1 MKLALALL
9 LALNVSHLG
18 ESGQHMMR
26 LIARLST
33 LGRFQKR
40 AIVMGY
46 DAASMLF
53 AIWAAFSVRLD
64 RLYWPQ
70 QETVFLIAIAAA
82 AIALTT
88 FYFMGVYRVVIRYL
102 DHSTIVKLVIA
113 AGVAAAIWFTLAH
126 LSGFRFLPRS
136 VGLIYWVILFGLMML
151 GRQVMAMFIQQGA
164 DPLPL
169 LGDADSSSQHN
180 GRRNIAIFGAND
192 AGVSLERSLRGHRD
206 YRVMFFIDDSRD
218 YDGRTIAS
226 RKVYSS
232 SGLAELIER
241 HDIKEIFLAIP
252 EAGRARRIEIL
263 ELLNDYPVEVK
274 TVPSLAELAAGRYT
288 VSDIRP
294 IDVNDLLSRD
304 PVPPKMELIEQAV
317 NGASILVTGGGG
329 SIGSEICR
337 QVLQQQ
343 PRKVV
348 ILDHSEYALYAIHSE
363 LLEQCEK
370 LDAGLRPEVVPVI
383 GSLLN
388 SAIVQRTIADHNI
401 DTVFHAAAYKHV
413 PLLEDNEVVGVENNV
428 IGTRNVAY
436 AAVKAGVKRF
446 TMISTD
452 KAVRPKSVMGASKRA
467 AELFIQAIAD
477 EPGQRTSFG
486 IVRFG
491 NVLDSS
497 GSVVQRF
504 REQIKLGGPVTV
516 TDRDITRFFMS
527 IPEATQ
533 LVLQASAMANRGE
546 VFVLDM
552 GEPVRIHDLAY
563 SMVRLSG
570 MTVRDAENPDGDI
583 EVIVTGLRPGEK
595 LYEELFVGDKI
606 EGTSHPRI
614 NMSLERFE
622 ALKVIEVKLSELTAR
637 LENNDGAG
645 VRAILQELTAYDDS
659 KLAKAAE

>member
-1 MKLALALL
+1 VTLERALRG
-9 LALNVSHLG
+9 NR
-18 ESGQHMMR
+18 E
-26 LIARLST
+26 
-33 LGRFQKR
+33 
-40 AIVMGY
+40 
-46 DAASMLF
+46 
-53 AIWAAFSVRLD
+53 
-64 RLYWPQ
+64 
-70 QETVFLIAIAAA
+70 
-82 AIALTT
+82 
-88 FYFMGVYRVVIRYL
+88 YRVAFFV
-102 DHSTIVKLVIA
+102 D
-113 AGVAAAIWFTLAH
+113 
-126 LSGFRFLPRS
+126 
-136 VGLIYWVILFGLMML
+136 
-151 GRQVMAMFIQQGA
+151 
-164 DPLPL
+164 
-169 LGDADSSSQHN
+169 DAS
-180 GRRNIAIFGAND
+180 
-192 AGVSLERSLRGHRD
+192 D
-206 YRVMFFIDDSRD
+206 YQ
-218 YDGRTIAS
+218 GRTIAS
-226 RKVYSS
+226 RKVYKT
-232 SGLAELIER
+232 SGLGELIAQ
-241 HDIKEIFLAIP
+241 HDVKEIFLAIP
-252 EAGRARRIEIL
+252 EAGKARRIEIL
-263 ELLNDYPVEVK
+263 ELLNNYPVEVK

-304 PVPPKMELIEQAV
+304 PVPPKMELIRQAV
-317 NGASILVTGGGG
+317 KGASILVTGGGG

-370 LDAGLRPEVVPVI
+370 LDAASCPEVVPVI

-388 SAIVQRTIADHNI
+388 SAVLQRTIEDHEI

-477 EPGQRTSFG
+477 EPGQKTRFG

-504 REQIKLGGPVTV
+504 RDQIRLGGPVTV

-533 LVLQASAMANRGE
+533 LVLAGKCNGQ
-546 VFVLDM
+546 
-552 GEPVRIHDLAY
+552 
-563 SMVRLSG
+563 
-570 MTVRDAENPDGDI
+570 
-583 EVIVTGLRPGEK
+583 
-595 LYEELFVGDKI
+595 
-606 EGTSHPRI
+606 PR
-614 NMSLERFE
+614 
-622 ALKVIEVKLSELTAR
+622 
-637 LENNDGAG
+637 
-645 VRAILQELTAYDDS
+645 
-659 KLAKAAE
+659 

>member
-1 MKLALALL
+1 MTLALVISPVR
-9 LALNVSHLG
+9 NVSHLG
-18 ESGQHMMR
+18 ESEQDMMHQ
-26 LIARLST
+26 IARLSN
-33 LGRFQKR
+33 LGRYQKR
-40 AIVMGY
+40 AIVILY
-46 DAASMLF
+46 DAVSMLF
-53 AIWAAFSVRLD
+53 AIWAAFSIRLD
-64 RLYWPQ
+64 TLYWPART
-70 QETVFLIAIAAA
+70 EILY
-82 AIALTT
+82 IALASVVATIFV
-88 FYFMGVYRVVIRYL
+88 FYLMGVYRVVIRYL
-102 DHSTIVKLVIA
+102 DHSTILKLVLA
-113 AGVAAAIWFTLAH
+113 AGVAAAIWFTFAY

-136 VGLIYWVILFGLMML
+136 VGLIYWALLFGLMLL
-151 GRQVMAMFIQQGA
+151 GRQLMAVFIQRA
-164 DPLPL
+164 SDTSPL
-169 LGDADSSSQHN
+169 LTLAGSPGPS
-180 GRRNIAIFGAND
+180 GERRNIAIFGAND
-192 AGVSLERSLRGHRD
+192 SGVTLERALRGNRE
-206 YRVMFFIDDSRD
+206 YRVAFFVDDASD
-218 YDGRTIAS
+218 YQGRTIAS
-226 RKVYSS
+226 RKVYKT
-232 SGLAELIER
+232 SGLGELIAQ
-241 HDIKEIFLAIP
+241 HDVKEIFLAIP
-252 EAGRARRIEIL
+252 EAGKARRIEIL
-263 ELLNDYPVEVK
+263 ELLNNYPVEVK

-304 PVPPKMELIEQAV
+304 PVPPKMELIRQAV
-317 NGASILVTGGGG
+317 KGASILVTGGGG

-370 LDAGLRPEVVPVI
+370 LDAASCPEVVPVI

-388 SAIVQRTIADHNI
+388 SAVLQRTIEDHEI

-477 EPGQRTSFG
+477 EPGQKTRFG

-504 REQIKLGGPVTV
+504 RDQIRLGGPVTV

-570 MTVRDAENPDGDI
+570 MTVRDEANPEGDI

-595 LYEELFVGDKI
+595 LYEELFVGDQI

-614 NMSLERFE
+614 NMSLERFQ
-622 ALKVIEVKLSELTAR
+622 ALEVIEVKLSELTDNLA
-637 LENNDGAG
+637 NNDGAG

-659 KLAKAAE
+659 ELAKAAE